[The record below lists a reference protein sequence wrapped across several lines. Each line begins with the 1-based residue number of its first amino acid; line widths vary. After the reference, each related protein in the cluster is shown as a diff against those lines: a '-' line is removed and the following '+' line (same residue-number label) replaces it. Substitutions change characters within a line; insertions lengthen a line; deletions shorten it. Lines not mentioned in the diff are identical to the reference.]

1 MHTRLM
7 RGGLLALAL
16 ITTAAP
22 ESAAAQG
29 GLLGRVKRR
38 VEENVNRRAERAV
51 DCVMGDQACID
62 KAKAEGREVK
72 VDSTRAAGA
81 TPASGAAPA
90 GTPPAGTPEAV
101 GTGAGGGG
109 AGNAVWTN
117 YDFVPG
123 TRTIFAEDFSNDQVG
138 NFPRR
143 YEFVNGNVELVT
155 YRERTWL
162 RFTSTGQMYIPLPQ
176 VLPERYT
183 IEMDFWGADNVCW
196 IFPSGKLTGGYRIEL
211 GARAYGGVVTPNGL
225 ASGGLGYDQVN
236 LVHMGRIMV
245 DGTYIKVYVNERRVA
260 NVPNFNDEKANR
272 IGFYCD
278 GGMALGGI
286 RVAEGGRKLY
296 DALAADGRVATQGIY
311 FDTGSDRIRP
321 ESAPTLREIA
331 DMLVS
336 HADLRLGIEG
346 HTDNVGMA
354 PANLALSRRR
364 AEAVKAYLVTTLKA
378 DAARLEATGFG
389 ASKPSQPNT
398 TPEGRQTNRR
408 VELVKL
414 P

>member
-1 MHTRLM
+1 MHTERM
-7 RGGLLALAL
+7 RRSLLALAML
-16 ITTAAP
+16 SLAVPQGAD
-22 ESAAAQG
+22 AQG

-51 DCVMGDQACID
+51 DCMMGDQSCID
-62 KAKAEGREVK
+62 RAKAEGREVK
-72 VDSTRAAGA
+72 VDSTKATGGSPSSPAGVGTA
-81 TPASGAAPA
+81 PASG
-90 GTPPAGTPEAV
+90 GS
-101 GTGAGGGG
+101 GAGE
-109 AGNAVWTN
+109 AGSAVWTN

-123 TRTIFAEDFSNDQVG
+123 TRTIFVEDFKNDQVG

-143 YEFVNGNVELVT
+143 YEFVNGNIELVT
-155 YRERTWL
+155 YRDRTWL

-183 IEMDFWGADNVCW
+183 IEMDFWGTDNVCW
-196 IFPSGKLTGGYRIEL
+196 LYPSGKLTGGYRIEL
-211 GARAYGGVVTPNGL
+211 GARAYGGVSTPNGL

-260 NVPNFNDEKANR
+260 NVPNFADEKANR

-278 GGMALGGI
+278 GGMAIGGI

-331 DMLVS
+331 GMLTE
-336 HADLRLGIEG
+336 HTDLRLGIEG

-354 PANLALSRRR
+354 PANLDLSKRR
-364 AEAVKAYLVTTLKA
+364 AEAVKAYLVGTLKV

-389 ASKPSQPNT
+389 SAKPAQPNT

-414 P
+414 Q